1 METFGKKLA
10 GLRKEKKL
18 SQTELSKQ
26 LSTSVSVISR
36 YERDEM
42 TPSIDTAK
50 KIANLLNTSVGYL
63 LGENEE
69 ANLFKNP
76 EMLKRFKDI
85 LSFPKEKQE
94 HILFAVDAMIKSTKL
109 ETL

>member
-10 GLRKEKKL
+10 QLRKENKL
-18 SQTELSKQ
+18 SQTQLAKQ

-42 TPSIDTAK
+42 IPSIDTAK
-50 KIANLLNTSVGYL
+50 RLANFLDTSVGYL
-63 LGENEE
+63 LGENEQ

-76 EMLKRFKDI
+76 DMLQRFKDI
-85 LSFPKEKQE
+85 LSFSNEKQK
-94 HILFAVDAMIKSTKL
+94 HIFFTLDSMIKAIKL
-109 ETL
+109 ENL

>member
-1 METFGKKLA
+1 MPDIGSIYIIQETT
-10 GLRKEKKL
+10 RKD
-18 SQTELSKQ
+18 SCGSG
-26 LSTSVSVISR
+26 
-36 YERDEM
+36 
-42 TPSIDTAK
+42 
-50 KIANLLNTSVGYL
+50 GYL

-85 LSFPKEKQE
+85 LSFFQDKQV
-94 HILFAVDAMIKSTKL
+94 HILFALDAMIKSTKL

>member
-1 METFGKKLA
+1 MYPFIFCKINHPLIALELLA
-10 GLRKEKKL
+10 
-18 SQTELSKQ
+18 
-26 LSTSVSVISR
+26 I
-36 YERDEM
+36 
-42 TPSIDTAK
+42 PSIDTAK
-50 KIANLLNTSVGYL
+50 KIAKLLNTSVGYL